1 MNFAPGLRDELIRVL
16 EAVVIHSPSSFT
28 FAGHGSDGLAPR
40 MQGLLLEAG
49 APPLMNELT
58 SWIYQHCYS
67 TRFNGRIENDEL
79 PSTPVDVHL
88 LNALTRANQSQ
99 ERWEDGWRAL
109 QSMPNGQI
117 IARKGTLTRMLAPG
131 EFVNLSGSGTMLAP
145 ETPLR
150 VYVPRESRTIQPGY
164 YFAFGETTADALDEY
179 STARFYWNVSAPG
192 AAQLLE
198 LVSRE
203 LNLWQVPFRFKSGI
217 HPAMYSR
224 CDSAVLYVPRR
235 AVAFTY
241 QLLLG
246 VLDRMSAFLRPEV
259 PLFALRLDDGLGFA
273 DDPGT
278 SESFG
283 MSRCRTLA
291 QAIWRAHCEGAL
303 AIDDWLKLV
312 EEQFLAE
319 GIALEK
325 PWLAPGLVDDP
336 SLTAVEGGCA

>member
-235 AVAFTY
+235 GRVH
-241 QLLLG
+241 
-246 VLDRMSAFLRPEV
+246 VSASP
-259 PLFALRLDDGLGFA
+259 
-273 DDPGT
+273 
-278 SESFG
+278 
-283 MSRCRTLA
+283 
-291 QAIWRAHCEGAL
+291 WRARPDVGFSASR
-303 AIDDWLKLV
+303 
-312 EEQFLAE
+312 
-319 GIALEK
+319 G
-325 PWLAPGLVDDP
+325 
-336 SLTAVEGGCA
+336 SAVRASP